1 MCDRAVIF
9 LRVFMGIVDM
19 TLQMRNSAKATRA
32 IWTLLGFRV
41 VAQVVAVYSSASIIN
56 GIKDSYMY
64 LYSC

>member
-1 MCDRAVIF
+1 
-9 LRVFMGIVDM
+9 MGIVDM